1 VRVVGSD
8 TVSCTRGVDV
18 EAGGKIASV
27 TSPAPGPWSVIVP
40 VKETNRGKSRLA
52 TARADDR
59 RELALAFAL
68 DTVAVAVASEAVRRV
83 VVVTNDPAAD
93 AFVRLGADVI
103 SDQPDAGLNPA
114 FVHGAHHVA
123 ALDPSSGLIGLAGD
137 LPALTTEVLDMALS
151 AAPPGRWFVGDVTG
165 TGTTMLGVRG
175 ERLAPAFGPH
185 SRARHR
191 AGGAVELELAGLAR
205 LRRDVD
211 TEVDLWD
218 AVRLGVGVHT
228 REVLSRHQLRQLA

>member
-1 VRVVGSD
+1 
-8 TVSCTRGVDV
+8 
-18 EAGGKIASV
+18 
-27 TSPAPGPWSVIVP
+27 VIVP
-40 VKETNRGKSRLA
+40 VKQTARGKSRLA

-68 DTVAVAVASEAVRRV
+68 DTVAAAVASAAVRRV
-83 VVVTNDPAAD
+83 VVVTNDPGAD

-114 FVHGAHHVA
+114 IVHGAHHVA

-137 LPALTTEVLDMALS
+137 LPALTTEVFDLALS
-151 AAPPGRWFVGDVTG
+151 AAPSRRWFVADAAG
-165 TGTTMLGVRG
+165 TGTTMLAASG
-175 ERLAPAFGPH
+175 ERLAPSFGPH

-191 AGGAVELELAGLAR
+191 AGGAVELELPGLTR
-205 LRRDVD
+205 MRRDVD

-228 REVLSRHQLRQLA
+228 RDVLTRQQLRELA